1 MDCFG
6 FVKVG
11 ASVPELKVGDVKF
24 NTEEIKI
31 QIKKAIEKNI
41 GVLVFPELCLTGYT
55 CADLFHQDLLLQ
67 KSKDALEDLL
77 AFSKGKKIV
86 FIVGAPIFLDNALF
100 NTAVVI
106 QNGKLLGIVPKT
118 YIPNYNEFYEKRWFT
133 SGESIIS
140 KEMKL
145 CHQMVPIGT
154 DLLFSCENVDGF
166 TFGIEICEDVW
177 SVNPK
182 SNDLS
187 TAGATVIFNLSASNE
202 TIGKYEYRKNLIK
215 MQSAKTMTGYV
226 YASSGVN
233 ESTTDLLF
241 SGASMIYE
249 NGTLLC
255 ENKRFDFTSNLICTD
270 IDVQKLNHDRM
281 KNTSFQMNEVKEYR
295 NIEFKVEK
303 NPVLDRLYVKTPFVP
318 SNSIK
323 RKERCE
329 EIIHIQS
336 CALAKRLKHTNIKK
350 CVLGISGGLDSTL
363 AFLIIVEAYKKLGI
377 DNENIIAVTMPG
389 FGTTN
394 RTYQNAIALVKKYK
408 ATLREVD
415 IKSSCLQHYQDIGH
429 DIDNHDITYENGQ
442 ARERTQI
449 LMDIANQV
457 NGLVIGTGDLS
468 ELALGWCTYNGDHMS
483 MYAVNTSIPKTLVKY
498 LVEFLAENES
508 PAREILLDILDT
520 PISPELL
527 PPSKE
532 GMIKQITEDNVG
544 PYVLHDFYLY
554 HFLRNGA
561 SPKKILE
568 LAHLTFQ
575 DDFTKEEIL
584 KWLKVFLRRFFTQ
597 QFKRSCMPDGV
608 KVGSISLSPR
618 GDLRMPSDAS
628 YNIWLEELESEEE

>member
-1 MDCFG
+1 MEKYG

-11 ASVPELKVGDVKF
+11 ACVPKLKVADVKF
-24 NTEEIKI
+24 NTAEIKK
-31 QIKKAIEKNI
+31 QIEEAISKNI

-55 CADLFHQDLLLQ
+55 CADLFHQDLLIQ
-67 KSKDALEDLL
+67 KSYEAIKDLIQ
-77 AFSKGKKIV
+77 FSKNKKIV
-86 FIVGAPIFLDNALF
+86 FIVGSPILCDNALL

-106 QNGKLLGIVPKT
+106 QNGKVLGIVPKT
-118 YIPNYNEFYEKRWFT
+118 YIPNYKEFYEKRWFL
-133 SGESIIS
+133 SGEHIVS
-140 KEMKL
+140 KEITL
-145 CHQMVPIGT
+145 FQQTIPIGT
-154 DLLFSCENVDGF
+154 DLLFTCENVSNF

-177 SVNPK
+177 SVQPK

-187 TAGATVIFNLSASNE
+187 LGGATVLFNLSASNE
-202 TIGKYEYRKNLIK
+202 TIGKYAYRKNLIK
-215 MQSAKTMTGYV
+215 MQSAKTITGYV

-241 SGASMIYE
+241 SGTSMIYE
-249 NGTLLC
+249 NGTLLS
-255 ENKRFDFTSNLICTD
+255 ENKRFDFESNLIYND
-270 IDVQKLNHDRM
+270 IDVQRIANDRM
-281 KNTSFQMNEVKEYR
+281 KNTSFQMKKFVGFRK
-295 NIEFKVEK
+295 ILFTIEK
-303 NPVLDRLYVKTPFVP
+303 NDTLVRTYSKTPFVP
-318 SNSIK
+318 TNSLK

-329 EIIHIQS
+329 EIINIQS
-336 CALAKRLKHTNIKK
+336 CALAKRLLHTNIQK

-377 DNENIIAVTMPG
+377 ANENIIAVTMPG

-394 RTYQNAIALVKKYK
+394 RTYQNAVNLVKKYN
-408 ATLREVD
+408 ATLREVN
-415 IKSSCLQHYQDIGH
+415 IKDSCTLHYKDIGH
-429 DIDNHDITYENGQ
+429 DIRIHDITYENGQ

-468 ELALGWCTYNGDHMS
+468 ELALGWCTYNGDHIS

-498 LVEFLAENES
+498 LVETIAENES
-508 PAREILLDILDT
+508 PAKEILRDILDT

-527 PPSKE
+527 PPSKD
-532 GMIKQITEDNVG
+532 GKIKQITEDNVG

-554 HFLRNGA
+554 HFLRYGA

-568 LAHLTFQ
+568 LATLTFS
-575 DDFTKEEIL
+575 DDFTKEEIV
-584 KWLKVFLRRFFTQ
+584 KWLKVFLKRFFTQ

-628 YNIWLEELESEEE
+628 YQAWLNELESEE

>member
-1 MDCFG
+1 MHRFG

-11 ASVPELKVGDVKF
+11 ACVPELKVADVKF
-24 NTEEIKI
+24 NTEEIKK
-31 QIKKAIEKNI
+31 QIEGAIEKNV

-55 CADLFHQDLLLQ
+55 CADLFQQEVLLQ
-67 KSKDALEDLL
+67 KCEEAIEDLL
-77 AFSKGKKIV
+77 AFSKNKNIV
-86 FIVGAPIFLDNALF
+86 FIAGTPIFCDNALF
-100 NTAVVI
+100 NSVIVI
-106 QNGKLLGIVPKT
+106 QNGKILGIIPKT
-118 YIPNYNEFYEKRWFT
+118 YIPNYNEFYEKRWFA
-133 SGESIIS
+133 SSEHLVS
-140 KEMKL
+140 KEIHL
-145 CHQMVPIGT
+145 FHQNIPIGL
-154 DLLFSCENVDGF
+154 DLLFTCENRKGF
-166 TFGIEICEDVW
+166 TFGVEICEDVW
-177 SVNPK
+177 SINPK

-187 TAGATVIFNLSASNE
+187 IGGANVIFNLSASNE

-226 YASSGVN
+226 YVSAGVN

-241 SGASMIYE
+241 SGSSMIYE
-249 NGTLLC
+249 NGTLLS
-255 ENKRFDFTSNLICTD
+255 ENERFDFKSNLIYND
-270 IDVQKLNHDRM
+270 IDVSKLNNDRI
-281 KNTSFQMNEVKEYR
+281 KNTSFQLDKSKDYR
-295 NIEFKVEK
+295 KIGFQVEE
-303 NPVLDRLYVKTPFVP
+303 NPILDRTYTKTPFVP
-318 SNSIK
+318 SNPLK

-350 CVLGISGGLDSTL
+350 CILGISGGLDSTL

-377 DNENIIAVTMPG
+377 ANENIMAITMPG

-394 RTYQNAIALVKKYK
+394 RTYKNAVALVKKYG
-408 ATLREVD
+408 ATLKEVD
-415 IKSSCLQHYQDIGH
+415 IKKSCIQHFKDIEH
-429 DIDNHDITYENGQ
+429 DIENHNITYENGQ

-449 LMDIANQV
+449 LMDIANQE

-468 ELALGWCTYNGDHMS
+468 ELALGWCTYNGDQMS

-508 PAREILLDILDT
+508 PAKEILLDILDT

-532 GMIKQITEDNVG
+532 DKIKQITEDNVG

-554 HFLRNGA
+554 HFLRYGA
-561 SPKKILE
+561 SPKKIVT
-568 LAHLTFQ
+568 LAYRTFQ

-584 KWLKVFLRRFFTQ
+584 KWLKVFLKRFFTQ

-618 GDLRMPSDAS
+618 GDMRMPSDAS
-628 YNIWLEELESEEE
+628 YTMWLEELESEE